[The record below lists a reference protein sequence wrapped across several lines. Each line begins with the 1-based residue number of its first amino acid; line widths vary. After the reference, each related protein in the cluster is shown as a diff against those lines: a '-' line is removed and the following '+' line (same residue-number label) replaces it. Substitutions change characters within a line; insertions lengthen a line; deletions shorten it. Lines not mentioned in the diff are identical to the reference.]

1 MTLYLTDRTPPDE
14 IRRAREAGIVAL
26 KLYPAG
32 ATTNSDAGV
41 TDIRKTYATLEA
53 MQREGLLLLV
63 HGEVTDADI
72 DLFDREAVFID
83 RVLQPLR
90 RDFPGLK
97 VVFEHITTREAAQYV
112 AAGDDHLAATITAH
126 HLLFNRNAIFLGGM
140 RPHYYCLPVLKRE
153 EHRLALV
160 AAATSG
166 SPKFFL
172 GTDSAPHA
180 AALKEHAA
188 ACAGCYTALSALE
201 LYAAGLRRCRRAGQ
215 AGRLCQLPRRR
226 FLRPAAQRRPH
237 HAAPPGLDAAREPAL
252 RRDAAQA
259 AVWRRNAELD
269 TGDRGMIEK
278 QPRIALLID
287 ADNSPAS
294 KIDVILAELAK
305 VGVTNIR
312 RAYGN
317 WKKDGLKGW
326 EAVLHEY
333 AIRPVQQFDYSKGKN
348 ATDMGMVIEAMDL
361 LYTDQPE
368 AFGIVSSDADFTPL
382 VMHLKAKG
390 AQVFGFGAKKTP
402 LPFVNACS
410 RFLYLEHLGQP
421 VAVDEPRDAKASKT
435 DKPRPKAAAQ
445 GGNGVGN
452 GDAAPT
458 RLDSA
463 ALKQDARLVSLLRNA
478 VESAAGEDGW
488 SALGSVGQ
496 QIGNQAS
503 FDPRNYGYRK
513 LLDLIEATQLFELDR
528 RGTQFVLRD
537 KKLAKAG

>member
-1 MTLYLTDRTPPDE
+1 
-14 IRRAREAGIVAL
+14 
-26 KLYPAG
+26 
-32 ATTNSDAGV
+32 
-41 TDIRKTYATLEA
+41 
-53 MQREGLLLLV
+53 
-63 HGEVTDADI
+63 
-72 DLFDREAVFID
+72 
-83 RVLQPLR
+83 
-90 RDFPGLK
+90 
-97 VVFEHITTREAAQYV
+97 
-112 AAGDDHLAATITAH
+112 
-126 HLLFNRNAIFLGGM
+126 
-140 RPHYYCLPVLKRE
+140 
-153 EHRLALV
+153 
-160 AAATSG
+160 
-166 SPKFFL
+166 
-172 GTDSAPHA
+172 
-180 AALKEHAA
+180 
-188 ACAGCYTALSALE
+188 
-201 LYAAGLRRCRRAGQ
+201 
-215 AGRLCQLPRRR
+215 
-226 FLRPAAQRRPH
+226 
-237 HAAPPGLDAAREPAL
+237 
-252 RRDAAQA
+252 
-259 AVWRRNAELD
+259 
-269 TGDRGMIEK
+269 MIER

-326 EAVLHEY
+326 EAMLHEY

-410 RFLYLEHLGQP
+410 RFLYLENLGQP
-421 VAVDEPRDAKASKT
+421 VVVDEPRSTKASKA
-435 DKPRPKAAAQ
+435 DKPKPKAASQ

-452 GDAAPT
+452 GEAAPS
-458 RLDSA
+458 RLDTA
-463 ALKQDARLVSLLRNA
+463 ALKQDARLVTLLRNA

-488 SALGSVGQ
+488 SALGAVGQ

-537 KKLAKAG
+537 RRLAKAGGA

>member
-1 MTLYLTDRTPPDE
+1 
-14 IRRAREAGIVAL
+14 
-26 KLYPAG
+26 
-32 ATTNSDAGV
+32 
-41 TDIRKTYATLEA
+41 
-53 MQREGLLLLV
+53 
-63 HGEVTDADI
+63 
-72 DLFDREAVFID
+72 
-83 RVLQPLR
+83 
-90 RDFPGLK
+90 
-97 VVFEHITTREAAQYV
+97 
-112 AAGDDHLAATITAH
+112 
-126 HLLFNRNAIFLGGM
+126 
-140 RPHYYCLPVLKRE
+140 
-153 EHRLALV
+153 
-160 AAATSG
+160 
-166 SPKFFL
+166 
-172 GTDSAPHA
+172 
-180 AALKEHAA
+180 
-188 ACAGCYTALSALE
+188 
-201 LYAAGLRRCRRAGQ
+201 
-215 AGRLCQLPRRR
+215 
-226 FLRPAAQRRPH
+226 
-237 HAAPPGLDAAREPAL
+237 
-252 RRDAAQA
+252 
-259 AVWRRNAELD
+259 
-269 TGDRGMIEK
+269 MIEK

-361 LYTDQPE
+361 LYTDQPD
-368 AFGIVSSDADFTPL
+368 AFGIVSSDSDFTPL

-410 RFLYLEHLGQP
+410 RFLYLENLGQP
-421 VAVDEPRDAKASKT
+421 VAAEEPRAAKAAK
-435 DKPRPKAAAQ
+435 PKAHSATKGSAE
-445 GGNGVGN
+445 
-452 GDAAPT
+452 AAPT
-458 RLDSA
+458 KLDTA
-463 ALKQDARLVSLLRNA
+463 ALKQDARLVTLLRNA

-488 SALGSVGQ
+488 SALGAVGQ

-537 KKLAKAG
+537 KRLAKSGGA